1 MMNELLLIS
10 AQEIARRIRA
20 GEVSPTQA
28 VQAHIDRIERVNPV
42 LNAVVAQRFDRAL
55 AEARESEQALV
66 GKQELPP
73 LHGVPFT
80 VKEPIALAGSP
91 WTSGSIHRRGTLAD
105 EDATAV
111 ARIRKAGAIPLGVT
125 NTSEMAMWF
134 ESYNVL
140 YGRTSNP
147 YDPTRIPGGSSGGEG
162 AVIGAGGSPFGVGAD
177 IGGSIRMPAFFCG
190 VFGHKPTGGLVPLTG
205 HHPAP
210 HGVVGRYCTVGPLAR
225 RAEDLWPLLE
235 IMAGPD
241 GRDAMALTSPSLGDP
256 AAVSLEGARI
266 LVCDDP
272 GILGAASPTNEQREA
287 TWRAARILEAHGAHA
302 ERWRGADLRWGFL
315 IWGASLQAAG
325 GPSFHTVMGEGTRP
339 RLTLETAR
347 TLLGRANYTVPALGL
362 SILEK
367 LLEGGPRS
375 LQEHL
380 VRIRDRLRQALE
392 GELQQRHLLL
402 LPTHPRPAPRHDWP
416 LLRPLDFAYTALFNV
431 LELPVT
437 AAPMGLG
444 AEGLPLGVQI
454 AASRGQDHLPIAA
467 AQVLERATGGW
478 TVPTSL

>member
-10 AQEIARRIRA
+10 AQEIARRIRT
-20 GEVSPTQA
+20 GEISPTQA

-42 LNAVVAQRFDRAL
+42 INAVVAQRFDNAL
-55 AEARESEQALV
+55 AEAREAERALV
-66 GKQELPP
+66 FGRELPP

-91 WTSGSIHRRGTLAD
+91 WTSGSIHRKGTLAD
-105 EDATAV
+105 EDASAV
-111 ARIRKAGAIPLGVT
+111 ARIRAAGAIPLGVT

-190 VFGHKPTGGLVPLTG
+190 VYGHKPTGGLVPLTG
-205 HHPAP
+205 HHPVP

-225 RAEDLWPLLE
+225 RAADLWPLLK

-241 GRDAMALTSPSLGDP
+241 GRDPMALAAPRLGDP
-256 AAVSLEGARI
+256 AAVSLEGMRI

-272 GILGAASPTNEQREA
+272 GILGAARPTAELREA
-287 TWRAARILEAHGAHA
+287 TWRAARILEAQGA
-302 ERWRGADLRWGFL
+302 RLQPWRGADLRWGFL

-325 GPSFHTVMGEGTRP
+325 GPSFHEVMGEGSRP
-339 RLTLETAR
+339 KLTIEVLR
-347 TLLGRANYTVPALGL
+347 TLLGSANYTVPALGL
-362 SILEK
+362 SVLEK
-367 LLEGGPRS
+367 LLAGGPRS
-375 LQEHL
+375 LEEHL
-380 VRIRDRLRQALE
+380 LRLRDRLRRGLE
-392 GELQQRHLLL
+392 EELQRQHVLL

-444 AEGLPLGVQI
+444 AEGLPLGIQI
-454 AASRGQDHLPIAA
+454 VASRGQDHLPIAV
-467 AQVLERATGGW
+467 AQALERATGGW
-478 TVPTSL
+478 SVPSNL